1 MSEVT
6 QAAQLSSTGGE
17 KHSAQL
23 VLYTTVVNGMIG
35 AYSQSTMMIRQRYSI
50 RGQFLDY

>member
-1 MSEVT
+1 M
-6 QAAQLSSTGGE
+6 GGE
-17 KHSAQL
+17 NISDQL
-23 VLYTTVVNGMIG
+23 FIYTKLADGIIG